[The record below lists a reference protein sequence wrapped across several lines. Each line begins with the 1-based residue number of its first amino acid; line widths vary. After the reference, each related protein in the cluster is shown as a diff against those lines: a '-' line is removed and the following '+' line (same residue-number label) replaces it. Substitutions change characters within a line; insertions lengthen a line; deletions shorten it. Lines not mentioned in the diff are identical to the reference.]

1 MKQQFVLALGLFMMI
16 SCTSADKDVTAPV
29 LEILSWEPMPVEA
42 EVCGTLEPGVFTLR
56 DSDSLVCLVR
66 MQDES
71 GLSEFKI
78 DIHENF
84 DCHGHRDQTRDWLL
98 QQIIPLGGTLFQDRL
113 VIYPPANATAGLY
126 HFSIQVS
133 DVFGNVNAGYP
144 VFSVQLQNS
153 QDTILPELSVAQPAG
168 NSIQSTRGQTL
179 VFEGSLDDNR
189 SLASGGNAG
198 VELRFRSLQS
208 TNVFRGAMLDLSGET
223 EPMVD
228 FSLPWTVPLSL
239 PVGTYELQIRGMDG
253 VRNLSALRTY
263 MLEVIP

>member
-1 MKQQFVLALGLFMMI
+1 MKQQFVLALGLLVWV
-16 SCTSADKDVTAPV
+16 SCTSVEKDVTAPV
-29 LEILSWEPMPVEA
+29 LEILNWEPMPAEA
-42 EVCGTLEPGVFTLR
+42 EVCGTLEPGVFTMK

-133 DVFGNVNAGYP
+133 DVHGNVNAGFP
-144 VFSVQLQNS
+144 VFSVRLQNS
-153 QDTILPELSVAQPAG
+153 QDTISPELSLVQPAG
-168 NSIQSTRGQTL
+168 NTLQSSRGQTL
-179 VFEGSLDDNR
+179 IFQGSLTDNR
-189 SLASGGNAG
+189 SLAIGGNAG

-208 TNVFRGAMLDLSGET
+208 TNVFRGAMLDLSAESGSAI
-223 EPMVD
+223 D
-228 FSLPWTVPLSL
+228 FSMPWNVPLSL
-239 PVGTYELQIRGMDG
+239 PVGSYELQIRGMDG
-253 VRNLSALRTY
+253 VRNLSGLQTY
-263 MLEVIP
+263 LLEIIP